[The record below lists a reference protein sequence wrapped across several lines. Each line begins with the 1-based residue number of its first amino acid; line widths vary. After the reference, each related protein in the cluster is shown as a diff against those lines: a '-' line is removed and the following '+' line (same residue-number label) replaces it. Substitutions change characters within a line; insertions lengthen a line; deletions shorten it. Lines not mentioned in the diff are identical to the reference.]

1 MCRLYHIR
9 GGITAKQKAKQKIRG
24 LVRAKLFKYRLVPRR
39 REALALVK
47 EDHAQHHDGHN
58 VAEPRLSEQFL
69 IRDLRAKV
77 SAVGANNCCICA
89 AYEPV
94 PKKPVVPILT
104 SRKGE
109 LVMFDL
115 TQFYCPVGPTHA
127 CVRALHATSY
137 TITLCMRREHHL
149 RMKHGH
155 QKHTTMHI

>member
-115 TQFYCPVGPTHA
+115 TQFYCPVQHTLVFAHFTP
-127 CVRALHATSY
+127 LH
-137 TITLCMRREHHL
+137 TL
-149 RMKHGH
+149 
-155 QKHTTMHI
+155 